1 VCRFEV
7 ERISSLSMFP
17 AMSNRPLRLLAFLG
31 LLAGLTGCQ
40 VVHDV
45 TVDAISDRSKPM
57 GESYH
62 LEVNDPTG
70 GVDPE
75 LHNLAVS
82 TIKDALAARG
92 LYEVPAS
99 VRPDMVIEASYAV
112 GHGHVKIVTERNHD
126 ILVGSSPLPNPTSKA
141 VVVFDKTLEITARAP
156 VPPAGTGDPRNA
168 AQPGAE
174 LWSVKA
180 KIVDTKQILA
190 PYLPPL
196 ASSCI
201 DYLGENPG
209 RELVLPVDASHAAT
223 LLQQRPPAKAAAEVT
238 PQNR

>member
-1 VCRFEV
+1 
-7 ERISSLSMFP
+7 
-17 AMSNRPLRLLAFLG
+17 MSNRHLRLLASLA
-31 LLAGLTGCQ
+31 LLACLAGCQ

-45 TVDAISDRSKPM
+45 TIDAISDRSKPM
-57 GESYH
+57 GASYH

-70 GVDPE
+70 GVEPE
-75 LHNLAVS
+75 LHNLAIS

-92 LYEVPAS
+92 LYEAPAS
-99 VRPDMVIEASYAV
+99 VRPDMIIEASYAV

-126 ILVGSSPLPNPTSKA
+126 ILLGASISPNPSSKA
-141 VVVFDKTLEITARAP
+141 VVVFDKTLEITAREPA
-156 VPPAGTGDPRNA
+156 PPAGAGDSRNA

-180 KIVDTKQILA
+180 KIVDTKQVMA

-196 ASSCI
+196 ASACI
-201 DYLGENPG
+201 DYIGENPG
-209 RELVLPVDASHAAT
+209 REVVLPVDSGHAAS
-223 LLQQRPPAKAAAEVT
+223 LLHQRPPAKAAAETV

>member
-1 VCRFEV
+1 
-7 ERISSLSMFP
+7 
-17 AMSNRPLRLLAFLG
+17 MSNRPLRLLASLG

-45 TVDAISDRSKPM
+45 TIDAISDRSKPM
-57 GESYH
+57 GASYH
-62 LEVNDPTG
+62 LEVDDPTG
-70 GVDPE
+70 GVEPV
-75 LHNLAVS
+75 LQNLAVT

-92 LYEVPAS
+92 LYEAPAN
-99 VRPDMVIEASYAV
+99 VRPDMLIEASYAV

-126 ILVGSSPLPNPTSKA
+126 ILLGSAITANPSSKA
-141 VVVFDKTLEITARAP
+141 VVVFDKTLEITAREPA
-156 VPPAGTGDPRNA
+156 PPAGAGDSRNP

-180 KIVDTKQILA
+180 KIVDTKQVMA

-196 ASSCI
+196 ASACI
-201 DYLGENPG
+201 DYIGENPG
-209 RELVLPVDASHAAT
+209 REVVLPVDAAHAAT
-223 LLQQRPPAKAAAEVT
+223 LLQQRPPAQAAAEAV

>member
-1 VCRFEV
+1 
-7 ERISSLSMFP
+7 MF
-17 AMSNRPLRLLAFLG
+17 AVMSNRLLHSLASLG
-31 LLAGLTGCQ
+31 LLACLTGCQ

-45 TVDAISDRSKPM
+45 TIDAISDRSKPM
-57 GESYH
+57 GASYH

-75 LHNLAVS
+75 LQNLAVT

-92 LYEVPAS
+92 LYEAPAS

-126 ILVGSSPLPNPTSKA
+126 ILVGSSISPNPSSKA
-141 VVVFDKTLEITARAP
+141 VVVFDKTLEITAREPA
-156 VPPAGTGDPRNA
+156 PPAGAGDLRSA

-180 KIVDTKQILA
+180 KIVDTKQVMA

-196 ASSCI
+196 ASACI
-201 DYLGENPG
+201 DYIGENPG
-209 RELVLPVDASHAAT
+209 REVVLPVDSGHAAT
-223 LLQQRPPAKAAAEVT
+223 LLQQRPPAKAAAETV

>member
-1 VCRFEV
+1 
-7 ERISSLSMFP
+7 
-17 AMSNRPLRLLAFLG
+17 MSNRHPRLLASLG
-31 LLAGLTGCQ
+31 LLACLAGCQ

-45 TVDAISDRSKPM
+45 TIDAISDRSKPI
-57 GESYH
+57 GASYH

-70 GVDPE
+70 GVEPE
-75 LHNLAVS
+75 LHNLAIS

-92 LYEVPAS
+92 LYEAPVS

-126 ILVGSSPLPNPTSKA
+126 ILVGSSISPNPSSKA
-141 VVVFDKTLEITARAP
+141 VVVFDKTLEITAREP
-156 VPPAGTGDPRNA
+156 VPPAGDSRNP

-180 KIVDTKQILA
+180 KIVDTKQVMA

-196 ASSCI
+196 ASACI
-201 DYLGENPG
+201 DYIGENPG
-209 RELVLPVDASHAAT
+209 REVVLPVDSGHAAT
-223 LLQQRPPAKAAAEVT
+223 LLQQRPPAKAAAETV

>member
-1 VCRFEV
+1 
-7 ERISSLSMFP
+7 MFP
-17 AMSNRPLRLLAFLG
+17 AMSNRHMRFFAALCA
-31 LLAGLTGCQ
+31 LAGLTGCQ

-45 TVDAISDRSKPM
+45 TIDAISDRSKPM
-57 GESYH
+57 GASYH
-62 LEVNDPTG
+62 LSVNDPTG
-70 GVDPE
+70 GVEPE
-75 LHNLAVS
+75 LQNLAVA

-92 LYEVPAS
+92 LYEAPAS

-112 GHGHVKIVTERNHD
+112 GHGQVKIVTERNHD
-126 ILVGSSPLPNPTSKA
+126 ILVGSGITPNPSSKA
-141 VVVFDKTLEITARAP
+141 VVVFEKTLEITAREP
-156 VPPAGTGDPRNA
+156 TPPAGMGDSLNA

-180 KIVDTKQILA
+180 KIVDTKQVMA

-196 ASSCI
+196 ASACI

-209 RELVLPVDASHAAT
+209 REVVLPVEASHAAV
-223 LLQQRPPAKAAAEVT
+223 LLQQRPPAKAAAEVV

>member
-1 VCRFEV
+1 
-7 ERISSLSMFP
+7 
-17 AMSNRPLRLLAFLG
+17 MSNRHLHLLGALCLVACLG
-31 LLAGLTGCQ
+31 GCQ
-40 VVHDV
+40 IVHDV

-57 GESYH
+57 GDSYH

-75 LHNLAVS
+75 LHDFAVT

-99 VRPDMVIEASYAV
+99 VRPDMVIEASYAI
-112 GHGHVKIVTERNHD
+112 GHGHVKIVTERNTD
-126 ILVGSSPLPNPTSKA
+126 ILLGPTTLPNPSSKA
-141 VVVFDKTLEITARAP
+141 VVVFDKTLEITARTP
-156 VPPAGTGDPRNA
+156 VPPAGAGDPRSA

-174 LWSVKA
+174 LWSVKT
-180 KIVDTKQILA
+180 KIVDTKQVLA

-196 ASSCI
+196 ASASI
-201 DYLGENPG
+201 DYMGENPG

-223 LLQQRPPAKAAAEVT
+223 LLQQRPPAKAAAEVP